1 MAELE
6 FLGHTYTVED
16 YDTVL
21 GTLLKNGHAVPNAC
35 RGGHCH
41 SCLMKAEEG
50 VPMPFSQMGLAPE
63 LVNEGYFLACQ
74 CMIYADIKVTTPERE
89 KRTRFTA
96 MVDDKTAL
104 SDQLIRLRLRPA
116 RDFAYRA
123 GQYLTLTNID
133 GHCADY
139 PIASV
144 HGVDRFMEFHIGTQ
158 SDEPLDRYIVQQLE
172 ENDALAVQTAFAHH
186 HYRSEDSNDDLLLI
200 ARDYDL
206 AGALGLL
213 REALHHEH
221 KGEIHLIHL
230 CDLMAAPHLE
240 RTLSELCVDSPT
252 ITGESL
258 SGEHTKALSARLQA
272 MDNRNHVRCFFW
284 TNNDPEDSGVQKI
297 IEGFLDGQQLFVM
310 TP

>member
-116 RDFAYRA
+116 RD
-123 GQYLTLTNID
+123 
-133 GHCADY
+133 
-139 PIASV
+139 
-144 HGVDRFMEFHIGTQ
+144 
-158 SDEPLDRYIVQQLE
+158 
-172 ENDALAVQTAFAHH
+172 
-186 HYRSEDSNDDLLLI
+186 
-200 ARDYDL
+200 YDL

-240 RTLSELCVDSPT
+240 RTLSELCLDSPT
-252 ITGESL
+252 ISGESL
-258 SGEHTKALSARLQA
+258 SGENTKALSARL
-272 MDNRNHVRCFFW
+272 
-284 TNNDPEDSGVQKI
+284 
-297 IEGFLDGQQLFVM
+297 
-310 TP
+310 